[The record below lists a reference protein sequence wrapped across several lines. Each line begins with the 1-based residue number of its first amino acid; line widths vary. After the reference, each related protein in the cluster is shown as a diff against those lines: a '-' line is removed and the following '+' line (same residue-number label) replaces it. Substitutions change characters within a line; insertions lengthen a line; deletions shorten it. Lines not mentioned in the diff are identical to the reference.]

1 MGGLNMKKHL
11 AAVALAATLAQP
23 AAAVTF
29 PTLTTIYVAPG
40 AFDDGGGANLGF
52 ATVVSCA
59 NVSGVTTNI
68 RVLVLSFTGGV
79 ASAVVASNVAHGA
92 STRFVTHTTFLHN
105 ENFNL
110 ATGLL
115 TDGVINVESL
125 QSAVFCSFHVV
136 SAPGTGTSVPLNAV
150 RVNPHPGTAE

>member
-1 MGGLNMKKHL
+1 MKRHL
-11 AAVALAATLAQP
+11 AAAAFAAALYQP

-40 AFDDGGGANLGF
+40 AYDDGGAANVGF

-59 NVSGVTTNI
+59 NVSGVTTDI
-68 RVLVLSFTGGV
+68 RVLVLSLSGAV
-79 ASAVVASNVAHGA
+79 AGAAVATNIPHGA
-92 STRFVTHTTFLHN
+92 SMRFATHATFLGN
-105 ENFNL
+105 EGFNL

-115 TDGVINVESL
+115 LDGVINVESL

-136 SAPGTGTSVPLNAV
+136 SAPGTGTSVPLNTI
-150 RVNPHPGTAE
+150 RVNPHPGTVE